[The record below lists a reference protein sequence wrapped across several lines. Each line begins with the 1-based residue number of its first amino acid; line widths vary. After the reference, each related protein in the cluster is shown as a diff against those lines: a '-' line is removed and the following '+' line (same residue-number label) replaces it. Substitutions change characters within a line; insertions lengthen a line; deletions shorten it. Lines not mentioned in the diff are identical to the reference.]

1 VKLSLFFCVVLER
14 NQSGE
19 DTRTQMLMCQAV
31 VLVFAVPGTKA
42 KPKKLLAGA
51 SRQSSGVE

>member
-1 VKLSLFFCVVLER
+1 VVLER

-31 VLVFAVPGTKA
+31 VLVFVVPGTKA

-51 SRQSSGVE
+51 SRQSSDVE